1 MMTDEEA
8 RKLEPIVE
16 EFVAEV
22 ARRDGEGVWACL
34 SHTSPA
40 VLAVLAAELV
50 LDARRRNAELL
61 RVEAAYVRTRREL
74 IDVRERLLEYR
85 ALSNAKAEAA
95 PKRRKDAA

>member
-22 ARRDGEGVWACL
+22 SRRDDVGVWACL

>member
-22 ARRDGEGVWACL
+22 ARRDDVGVWACL

-50 LDARRRNAELL
+50 LDARLRNAELL
-61 RVEAAYVRTRREL
+61 RVEAAYVHTRREL

-85 ALSNAKAEAA
+85 EAA
-95 PKRRKDAA
+95 NERARNAPRKKDAA